1 MSSIT
6 EPIATP
12 VVTETA
18 KTGLHKL
25 SMAAIMLGHTA
36 VDMQTSALA
45 VLLPPLLVAFN
56 LNYAG
61 AAAIITA
68 NNIVIAIA
76 QPLIGILGDYRRAR
90 WLVPLGCA
98 LCGGAMA
105 AVMFM
110 PNYWLVVLAVMLSGL
125 GSAAFH
131 PEALSST
138 RAISG
143 EQKATGSSLFFFAGN
158 VGFALGPLA
167 AAWLIDT
174 YNPQAAVWLIVPVLL
189 GLAALMTQY
198 RHFQRGTL
206 AVRPSGST
214 RALLK
219 DKKTL
224 GVVGFILLFIT
235 VRLTITAG
243 LTTFIPLY
251 FVEFSTLTKSEI
263 AQLLTV
269 LSIAGTIG
277 TLFSGPAA
285 ERIGRRAVIVGTMA
299 ITLVGLYVFM
309 HTEGW
314 IRLLALAVSGAVM
327 SAPWTLSVIVMQ
339 DALPHHVGLASGL
352 SLGTAYGAMG
362 LGVAL
367 LGNLADVAGLQ
378 TTMTLITLLPAAVL
392 VMGFFIPERNS
403 HGT

>member
-12 VVTETA
+12 VAIETA
-18 KTGLHKL
+18 KTGLDKL

-45 VLLPPLLVAFN
+45 VFLPPLLAAFN

-61 AAAIITA
+61 AATIISA
-68 NNIVIAIA
+68 NNLIIAVA
-76 QPLIGILGDYRRAR
+76 QPLFGVAGDYRRTR

-98 LCGGAMA
+98 LCGAAMA
-105 AVMFM
+105 SVMFM
-110 PNYWLVVLAVMLSGL
+110 PNYWLVVVAVILSGL

-138 RAISG
+138 RTISG

-174 YNPQAAVWLIVPVLL
+174 YNPQAAVWLIVPMVL
-189 GLAALMTQY
+189 GVVALMTQY
-198 RHFQRGTL
+198 RRFQQGTQ

-214 RALLK
+214 RALLR
-219 DKKTL
+219 DKRTL
-224 GVVGFILLFIT
+224 SVVAFILFFIA

-251 FVEFSTLTKSEI
+251 FSEFSALTKSEI

-269 LSIAGTIG
+269 LSIAGTVG
-277 TLFSGPAA
+277 TLFSGPTA
-285 ERIGRRAVIVGTMA
+285 ERIGRRMVIVGTMA
-299 ITLVGLYVFM
+299 ITLVGLYIFL
-309 HTEGW
+309 HSDGW
-314 IRLLALAVSGAVM
+314 VRLVALAVAGAVM
-327 SAPWTLSVIVMQ
+327 SAPWTLSVIIMQ
-339 DALPHHVGLASGL
+339 DTLPHHVGLASGL

-392 VMGFFIPERNS
+392 LMGFFIPERQ
-403 HGT
+403 

>member
-12 VVTETA
+12 VATETA

-45 VLLPPLLVAFN
+45 VLLPPLLAAFN

-105 AVMFM
+105 SVMFM
-110 PNYWLVVLAVMLSGL
+110 PNYWLVVVAVMLSGL

-158 VGFALGPLA
+158 VGFAFGPLA
-167 AAWLIDT
+167 AAWLIDM
-174 YNPQAAVWLIVPVLL
+174 YNPQAAVWLIVPIVL

-198 RHFQRGTL
+198 RHFQQGPL
-206 AVRPSGST
+206 AARPSGFT
-214 RALLK
+214 RALLC
-219 DKKTL
+219 DKKKL

-277 TLFSGPAA
+277 TLLSGPAA

-314 IRLLALAVSGAVM
+314 VRLLALAVSGAVM

-403 HGT
+403 QGT

>member
-1 MSSIT
+1 MSSISST
-6 EPIATP
+6 EA
-12 VVTETA
+12 VTTTAAPAA

-45 VLLPPLLVAFN
+45 VLLPPLLAAFN

-61 AAAIITA
+61 AAAIISA
-68 NNIVIAIA
+68 NNLVIAVA

-90 WLVPLGCA
+90 WLVPLGCV

-105 AVMFM
+105 SVMFM

-174 YNPQAAVWLIVPVLL
+174 YNPQAAVWLIVPIVL

-198 RHFQRGTL
+198 RHFQQGTL
-206 AVRPSGST
+206 ATRPSGST
-214 RALLK
+214 RALLR

-224 GVVGFILLFIT
+224 GVVAFILLFIT

-251 FVEFSTLTKSEI
+251 FHELSTLTKPEI

-269 LSIAGTIG
+269 LSIAGTVG
-277 TLFSGPAA
+277 TLLSGPAA

-299 ITLVGLYVFM
+299 ISLAGLYVFM
-309 HTEGW
+309 HSDGW
-314 IRLLALAVSGAVM
+314 VRLVALAVAGAVM
-327 SAPWTLSVIVMQ
+327 SAPWTLSVIV
-339 DALPHHVGLASGL
+339 
-352 SLGTAYGAMG
+352 
-362 LGVAL
+362 
-367 LGNLADVAGLQ
+367 
-378 TTMTLITLLPAAVL
+378 
-392 VMGFFIPERNS
+392 
-403 HGT
+403 